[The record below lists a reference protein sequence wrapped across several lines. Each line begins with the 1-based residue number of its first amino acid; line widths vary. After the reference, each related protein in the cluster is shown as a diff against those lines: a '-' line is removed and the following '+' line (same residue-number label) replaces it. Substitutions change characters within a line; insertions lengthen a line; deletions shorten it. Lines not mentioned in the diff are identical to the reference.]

1 MANIGLLIAGG
12 SGNRMHQD
20 IPKQFLTVNEKP
32 VIVYT
37 LTAFEKH
44 PEIDAIAVVCI
55 AGWEQVLWAYAK
67 QFGITK
73 LKWVVSGGKSG
84 QESIRNGVY
93 NLEGKAEKDFK
104 VSTEEKI
111 KYSLNNCI
119 INALISFVICF
130 IVEII
135 IGILFFNTKKK
146 VDNSIEFNKIMM
158 AKNDNSVLKKIKCLF
173 TLFFFLNFILIIIF
187 CLFLLGFNIINSNSE
202 TDFLIPSLVT
212 FLLLQIIPFLTNIII
227 TIIMYFGLKNDNK
240 KMINIGKTFLF

>member
-1 MANIGLLIAGG
+1 M
-12 SGNRMHQD
+12 Q
-20 IPKQFLTVNEKP
+20 
-32 VIVYT
+32 
-37 LTAFEKH
+37 
-44 PEIDAIAVVCI
+44 
-55 AGWEQVLWAYAK
+55 
-67 QFGITK
+67 
-73 LKWVVSGGKSG
+73 
-84 QESIRNGVY
+84 SIRLIFLIILNIFINFIFLDRNYLQKKYYYFNNKY
-93 NLEGKAEKDFK
+93 NLEGEAEKDFK

-130 IVEII
+130 IIEII

-146 VDNSIEFNKIMM
+146 VDNLIEFNKIMM

-173 TLFFFLNFILIIIF
+173 ILFFFLNFILIIIF

-227 TIIMYFGLKNDNK
+227 TIIIIVIIIAFLKIIII
-240 KMINIGKTFLF
+240 M